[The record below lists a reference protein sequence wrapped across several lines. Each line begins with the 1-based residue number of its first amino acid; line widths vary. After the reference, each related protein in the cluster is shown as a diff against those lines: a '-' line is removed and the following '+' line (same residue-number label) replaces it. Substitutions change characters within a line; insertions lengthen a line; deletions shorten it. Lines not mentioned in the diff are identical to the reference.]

1 MIILIKKLDLKKW
14 IQRTNC
20 YLIILA
26 IAIGLLVVNPST
38 VGAEELESIKEVTPE
53 VIDSKSIPSPVEQ
66 NSFVT
71 SVAKTVEPAVV
82 QINVSRSLDGV
93 FLPFFGGAPGGA
105 NRPTLRGVGSG
116 FVIDSKGLII
126 TNAHVVDRAD
136 RVTVSFQDGR
146 LLDGT
151 VLGKDSVTDV
161 AVIQVESADFLPA
174 VTIGDSDLVE
184 QGEWAIAIGNPLGL
198 QETVTVGVI
207 SATNRF
213 SRDIGI
219 PDKRIGFLQTDAA
232 INPGNSGG
240 PLLNARG
247 EVIAVNSAII
257 GGAQGLGF
265 AIPINT
271 ARRIAQQIIDNGRVE
286 HPYIGIEMVSLTPEI
301 KQQFNQ
307 FSNRQLEVNSDRGI
321 LIMTVT
327 NNSPASKAGLQVGDV
342 IQAVN
347 QQAITK
353 AETLQRLLDENGVG
367 RELQL
372 EIERQNK
379 SIEITVKPE
388 SLPDAQNQSMPG

>member
-1 MIILIKKLDLKKW
+1 M
-14 IQRTNC
+14 
-20 YLIILA
+20 
-26 IAIGLLVVNPST
+26 
-38 VGAEELESIKEVTPE
+38 
-53 VIDSKSIPSPVEQ
+53 
-66 NSFVT
+66 
-71 SVAKTVEPAVV
+71 
-82 QINVSRSLDGV
+82 
-93 FLPFFGGAPGGA
+93 
-105 NRPTLRGVGSG
+105 GSG